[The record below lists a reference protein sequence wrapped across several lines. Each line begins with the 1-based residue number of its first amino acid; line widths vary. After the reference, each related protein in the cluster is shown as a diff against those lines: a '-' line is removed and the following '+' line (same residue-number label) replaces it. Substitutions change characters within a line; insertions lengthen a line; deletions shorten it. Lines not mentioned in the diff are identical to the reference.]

1 MKFFIGS
8 AFPDFRL
15 PLSWQCRKTVSVQL
29 SSAQLAD
36 ADTGAD
42 GAAAAAAAGGGAATF
57 GIGTLYKNCA
67 RRR

>member
-1 MKFFIGS
+1 MKFLSDRPFQIFAFHFLGS
-8 AFPDFRL
+8 VVKPC
-15 PLSWQCRKTVSVQL
+15 QC

-42 GAAAAAAAGGGAATF
+42 GADCAAAAAGGGAATF